1 MIMRNTTRYKVGKYN
16 PLWNLYRTVS
26 VFKVARN
33 FIFIEM
39 GRFSPSTK
47 MKHFLYRKFLKM
59 KLDDKVSFAY
69 KAMPDLMH
77 PEKIHIGKNRERK
90 SGGKGHRAGAGR

>member
-39 GRFSPSTK
+39 GRFVPQI
-47 MKHFLYRKFLKM
+47 FE
-59 KLDDKVSFAY
+59 D
-69 KAMPDLMH
+69 
-77 PEKIHIGKNRERK
+77 EIGK
-90 SGGKGHRAGAGR
+90 